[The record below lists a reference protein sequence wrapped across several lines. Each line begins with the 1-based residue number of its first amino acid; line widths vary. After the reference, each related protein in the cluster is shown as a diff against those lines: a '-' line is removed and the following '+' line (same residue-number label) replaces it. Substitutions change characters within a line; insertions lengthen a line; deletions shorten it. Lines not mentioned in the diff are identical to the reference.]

1 MDVVCRAKN
10 IKQCSCDM
18 IIAQQCAV
26 CKKFENYYGKI
37 WEYGLRSKVG
47 ARSIFFDQGQMVLPW
62 Y

>member
-1 MDVVCRAKN
+1 MNVLCRAKN

-47 ARSIFFDQGQMVLPW
+47 ARSNFFDQGQMVLPW